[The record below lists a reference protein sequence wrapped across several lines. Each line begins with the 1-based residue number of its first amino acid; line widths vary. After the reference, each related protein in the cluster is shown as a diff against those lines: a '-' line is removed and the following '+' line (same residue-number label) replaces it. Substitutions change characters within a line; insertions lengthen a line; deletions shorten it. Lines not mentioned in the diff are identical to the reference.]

1 VNVGRGP
8 VGEEDALFDALESG
22 ALAGAGLDVWYEY
35 PRDEASREKTYPSER
50 PFHTLDS
57 VVMSPHRAGGSRQ
70 RMLRRLHALAELLNA
85 AALGEPMPNK
95 VAIDLG
101 Y

>member
-1 VNVGRGP
+1 
-8 VGEEDALFDALESG
+8 
-22 ALAGAGLDVWYEY
+22 
-35 PRDEASREKTYPSER
+35 
-50 PFHTLDS
+50 
-57 VVMSPHRAGGSRQ
+57 
-70 RMLRRLHALAELLNA
+70 MLRRLHALAELLNA